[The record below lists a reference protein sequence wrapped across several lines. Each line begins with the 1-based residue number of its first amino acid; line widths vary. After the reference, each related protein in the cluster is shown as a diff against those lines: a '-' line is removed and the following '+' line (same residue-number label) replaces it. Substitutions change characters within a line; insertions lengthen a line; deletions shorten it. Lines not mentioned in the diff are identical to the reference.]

1 MGTDG
6 PDLGA
11 VLTRGTAESS
21 SDFLWGAAAAP
32 LFARRTRSAVGT
44 NRVISA
50 LGLVICGLALM
61 VAVAFFSMVAVL
73 VSSALGHWIK
83 LGGALRT
90 PGLNKGAGGKSP
102 GFPGGLR
109 NGGAPGG
116 GPGGRPVAGPGGRK
130 GGAGGSPSGGGPGMG
145 GAYI

>member
-32 LFARRTRSAVGT
+32 LFSRRTRSAVGT

-61 VAVAFFSMVAVL
+61 VAVAFFSMVAAL
-73 VSSALGHWIK
+73 VSSALGRWIK

-90 PGLNKGAGGKSP
+90 PGLGKGAGGKSP
-102 GFPGGLR
+102 GGAGPRGGTRGGRIMPGR
-109 NGGAPGG
+109 GG
-116 GPGGRPVAGPGGRK
+116 GIPRQRRTQ
-130 GGAGGSPSGGGPGMG
+130 
-145 GAYI
+145 